1 MARYPHGHV
10 RQSWAATVLTS
21 AHVAARIDK
30 DENVVIPIP
39 NLQAYVACYVV
50 QLAGP
55 DGEDAWHSPV
65 EAGPAALPHL
75 AEALEAAA
83 DPHLRASLVRVAAEY
98 RSTDAVPLL
107 KSVLEDRGAEVG
119 KCALD
124 GLVVLGGPVAVDAL
138 VSAKAIAMP
147 ERREWIDE
155 AIRQVLDA
163 R

>member
-1 MARYPHGHV
+1 MGSQPCSR
-10 RQSWAATVLTS
+10 S

-30 DENVVIPIP
+30 DENVVVPIP
-39 NLQAYVACYVV
+39 NLQAYVARYVA
-50 QLAGP
+50 QLAGA
-55 DGEDAWHSPV
+55 DGEDAWHSLV

-75 AEALEAAA
+75 AKALDAAA
-83 DPHLRASLVRVAAEY
+83 DPHLRTSLVRVAAEY
-98 RSTDAVPLL
+98 RSTEAVPLL
-107 KSVLEDRGAEVG
+107 RSVLEDRDAEVW

-124 GLVVLGGPVAVDAL
+124 ALVVLGGQVAVDAL
-138 VSAKAIAMP
+138 VSAREIAMP